1 MQSTGFQID
10 LVHIILISP
19 VIMIMILLSIV
30 VVAVTIER
38 AMYFRARK
46 LDSNVFVAKIKS
58 YIVDGDYEGAIEFC
72 KKSKGPIP
80 MVVKDGLEER
90 KLPREEISKIM
101 ESTMAEQKLNMER
114 YVPILGT
121 LGNTSPF
128 IGLLGTVIGIINAF
142 AALAGAAGGGP
153 EVVMIGI
160 AEALVAT
167 AAGLAVAIPAVILF
181 NIFTIKIKNVVV
193 EMDTAIKKVIVL
205 MANYAEVSHANRR
218 K

>member
-1 MQSTGFQID
+1 MENAGFSID

-19 VIMIMILLSIV
+19 VIMIMIVLSIV

-38 AMYFRARK
+38 ALFFSKRK
-46 LDSNVFVAKIKS
+46 LDSDVFVAKIKS
-58 YIVDGDYEGAIEFC
+58 FIVDGDYEGAIELC

-90 KLPREEISKIM
+90 KLPREEVSKVM

-128 IGLLGTVIGIINAF
+128 IGLLGTVIGIIKAF
-142 AALAGAAGGGP
+142 KDLAGSAGGGP
-153 EVVMIGI
+153 EVVMLGI
-160 AEALVAT
+160 AEALIAT
-167 AAGLAVAIPAVILF
+167 AAGLAVAIPAVIIF
-181 NIFTIKIKNVVV
+181 NIFTVKIKNIVV
-193 EMDTAIKKVIVL
+193 EMETTTKKVLVL